1 MNSKVD
7 LRDRLLLLDC
17 ANGIVD
23 LDVASVL
30 ARGRCVGLAFRVH
43 DGRLGGRRGKRGVE
57 LAAVKLLLL
66 VIDKKK
72 NARRSLLLMGNAMR
86 LYEKVRR

>member
-1 MNSKVD
+1 
-7 LRDRLLLLDC
+7 LDC

-66 VIDKKK
+66 LVVDKKK

-86 LYEKVRR
+86 LCEKVRR